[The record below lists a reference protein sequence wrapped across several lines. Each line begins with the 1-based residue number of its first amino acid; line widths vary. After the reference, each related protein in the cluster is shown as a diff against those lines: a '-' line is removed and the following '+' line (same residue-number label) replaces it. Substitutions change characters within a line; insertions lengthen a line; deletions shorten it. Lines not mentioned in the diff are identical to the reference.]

1 MDYDTILL
9 TIDAGAARLTLNRPD
24 RLNSFNFVMHKEMRS
39 ALDEIE
45 ADKSVRTLFITGA
58 GRAFCAGQDLGDRY
72 IAPGKSVDLGE
83 SLENRYNPLIK
94 RLTEMPIPI
103 VCAVNGVA
111 AGAGSAIAL
120 AADIVIAARSAKFV
134 QSFANLGLIPDSGGS
149 WILPH
154 LVGQAR
160 ALGLALTGEPITA
173 ELAAQWG
180 LIWKTVDDDDL
191 SEEANALVTK
201 FAKAPTRGLAGTKKL
216 IRNAFSHSLDEQLK
230 LERDLQRELGK
241 TADYAEGVEAFVQKR
256 KPEFKGK

>member
-1 MDYDTILL
+1 MEYDTILL

-94 RLTEMPIPI
+94 RLTEMPLPI

-111 AGAGSAIAL
+111 AGAGANIAL
-120 AADIVIAARSAKFV
+120 AADVVIAAKSAKFI
-134 QSFANLGLIPDSGGS
+134 QAFANLGLIPDSGGS
-149 WILPH
+149 WILPQ
-154 LVGQAR
+154 LLGQAR
-160 ALGLALTGEPITA
+160 AMGMALTGEPITA
-173 ELAAQWG
+173 EKAEEWG
-180 LIWKTVDDDDL
+180 LIWKTVDDDAL
-191 SEEANALVTK
+191 ESEAEALISR
-201 FAKAPTRGLAGTKKL
+201 FAKGPTRGLAGTKKL
-216 IRNAFSHSLDEQLK
+216 IRGAFSHTLEEQLK
-230 LERDLQRELGK
+230 IERDLQRELGK
-241 TADYAEGVEAFVQKR
+241 TDDYAEGVDAFINKR